1 MSQDTNQL
9 DGKVALVMG
18 ASRGI
23 GAEIARAYAA
33 AGAGVVLA
41 ARDVAGTTV
50 VIDAGKMAGTPTFSA
65 KAREMAA

>member
-1 MSQDTNQL
+1 MSQATNQL

-18 ASRGI
+18 AGRGI

-50 VIDAGKMAGTPTFSA
+50 VIDGGKMAGTPTFSA